1 MTPTMRFLPTSY
13 AVRNLGRSRLR
24 LMLSVLGSGMVVLL
38 VLAAGGFV
46 RGMTASLRSAGDSRN
61 VLIVGIGSEESLERS
76 EIPASTASLLDATV
90 PGLKSVFGVGFV
102 SPEVHV
108 QLPVRAGVDSPE
120 GRLILV
126 RGVTP
131 AALLVHGQ
139 SQIVDGRWPRPGHDE
154 ILAGRLAHTKLGIP
168 VAALAVG
175 SVVQIE
181 GRNWTVA
188 GRLAAPQSVIDA
200 EIWMPLADLKQ
211 ATKRETDSCIVAT
224 LGDGPSAA
232 ELADVRAFCR
242 QRLDLEITAM
252 TESSYYSKLAAF
264 FAPVQTVA
272 WITAGLIGLGGVF
285 GGLNTMYAAFAS
297 RVSELGM
304 LQCLGYRR
312 GSIVVSMIQESCL
325 ATAAGA
331 VLASAA
337 GLFLLD
343 GLAVQFSMG
352 AFGLRIDA
360 PALLVGLGAGLMLG
374 LLGALPP
381 AYRCLRLPIS
391 ESLRSI

>member
-1 MTPTMRFLPTSY
+1 MRLLPTSY

-24 LMLSVLGSGMVVLL
+24 LLLSVLGSGMVVLL

-46 RGMTASLRSAGDSRN
+46 RGMTASLRSAGDTRN

-90 PGLKSVFGVGFV
+90 PGLKSAFGVGFV

-108 QLPVRAGVDSPE
+108 QLPVRTGVDSPE

-168 VAALAVG
+168 AAALAVG

-224 LGDGPSAA
+224 LGDGPGAA

-297 RVSELGM
+297 RVRELGM

-312 GSIVVSMIQESCL
+312 SSIAISMIQESCL

-352 AFGLRIDA
+352 AFGLRIDP
-360 PALLVGLGAGLMLG
+360 PALLVGLGAGLLLG

-381 AYRCLRLPIS
+381 AYRCLRLPIP
-391 ESLRSI
+391 ESLKSI

>member
-1 MTPTMRFLPTSY
+1 
-13 AVRNLGRSRLR
+13 
-24 LMLSVLGSGMVVLL
+24 MVVLL

-46 RGMTASLRSAGDSRN
+46 RGMTASLRSAGDTRN

-76 EIPASTASLLDATV
+76 EIPGATASLLDAGV
-90 PGLKSVFGVGFV
+90 PGLRSAFGVGFV

-108 QLPVRAGVDSPE
+108 QLPVGVAGAGGSSASE

-131 AALLVHGQ
+131 AALLVHGRI
-139 SQIVDGRWPRPGHDE
+139 QIVEGRWPRSGSDE
-154 ILAGRLAHTKLGIP
+154 ILVGRLAHTKLGIS
-168 VAALAVG
+168 ADSLAVG
-175 SVVQIE
+175 SVAHIA
-181 GRNWTVA
+181 GRDWKVA
-188 GRLAAPQSVIDA
+188 GHLAAPQSVIDG
-200 EIWMPLADLKQ
+200 EVWMPLADLKQ
-211 ATKRETDSCIVAT
+211 VTLRDTDSCVVAT
-224 LGDGPSAA
+224 LGDGSGGGKVA
-232 ELADVRAFCR
+232 ELADVRAFCS

-252 TESSYYSKLAAF
+252 TEASYYNKLAGF
-264 FAPVQTVA
+264 FAPVRTVA

-297 RVSELGM
+297 RVRELGM
-304 LQCLGYRR
+304 LQCVGYRR
-312 GSIVVSMIQESCL
+312 RAIVVSMIQESCL

-331 VLASAA
+331 LLASAV

-360 PALLVGLGAGLMLG
+360 QALLIGLGAGLLLG
-374 LLGALPP
+374 LFGALPP
-381 AYRCLRLPIS
+381 AYRCLRLPIP
-391 ESLRSI
+391 ESLKST